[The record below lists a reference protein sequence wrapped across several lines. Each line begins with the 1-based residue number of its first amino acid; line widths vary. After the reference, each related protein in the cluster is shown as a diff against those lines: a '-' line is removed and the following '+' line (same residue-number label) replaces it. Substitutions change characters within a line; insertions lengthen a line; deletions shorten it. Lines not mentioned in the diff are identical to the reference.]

1 MKPQMLLI
9 GTLVLAAV
17 PALAAPDGKA
27 LFQQTCIACHG
38 PAAKGA
44 FPGIPDL
51 TRKGGP
57 LAKPDAELIAN
68 VLNGYQSKG
77 SPMAM
82 PPKGGNPA
90 LTAEDA
96 AAIVAYLRTLEGK

>member
-1 MKPQMLLI
+1 MTKR
-9 GTLVLAAV
+9 TLFVLAALVVV
-17 PALAAPDGKA
+17 PTAHAAPDGKA
-27 LFQQTCIACHG
+27 LFQQTCVACHA
-38 PAAKGA
+38 PTAKGA

-57 LAKPDAELIAN
+57 LTKSDAELIAN

-90 LTAEDA
+90 LTAEDV
-96 AAIVAYLRTLEGK
+96 AAIVAYLKSLAEK

>member
-1 MKPQMLLI
+1 MNAKLLLI
-9 GTLVLAAV
+9 VIATGVAL
-17 PALAAPDGKA
+17 PSLAAPDGKT
-27 LFQQTCIACHG
+27 LYQQTCIACHG

-51 TRKGGP
+51 TRKAGP
-57 LAKPDAELIAN
+57 LSKPDAELIAN

-82 PPKGGNPA
+82 PPKGGNPS
-90 LTAEDA
+90 LTAEDV